1 MNRPR
6 GSRPEWRGNRMSDW
20 LLGRWYRLPLV
31 FTIYLLLHVIVRLAI
46 SPALDFDES
55 ELVFLSQWWAT
66 GYNNQPPMYTWT
78 QSAVFAVLG
87 YSVFALA
94 SLKNL
99 FLGGTYW
106 LVYATTRV
114 ASSDR
119 RVALVACLGLLTIP
133 QIAWESHRDLSHT
146 IAATFFAAFVLYAT
160 VRVYRR
166 PRTSAYLL
174 LGLAVGGGLLSK
186 YNLSMLIVALAMAAI
201 SLGEFRRRLLDRRL
215 LWSIFLAAAI
225 LAPHVHWMASNMQ
238 LASSRTLATMGIAG
252 GRGWVVD
259 VATGTYAL
267 VSSLLGCF
275 ALTVAVFQVCR
286 IHARRSG
293 SRETHHGAGPRM
305 DRRLI
310 GRLADAVRRLD
321 GRGPTE
327 EMIRPGAGA
336 TSLGGKL
343 TLAEAITRYDRAA
356 VARLFERTLV
366 LLAAMLLI
374 LVLSGQMTEFKN
386 RWIQPFVIMV
396 PIWFALRWQELSSR
410 PALDRLTL
418 TSSLVMTTVLVAVVG
433 RPLLSRDGRKPNQ
446 LNIDFERL
454 VESWDTAPSLVIA
467 SDMRVAGNLRFRLP
481 STPVLSADHPHLG
494 IVTDGLGVRVRDQML
509 LVSDRESPRRLGA
522 MIAQADACGGERTS
536 PVRPERSGGSGSV
549 VAWRKVTIPY
559 ARLGARDES
568 IDFFLGRYQSG
579 ETDVRLAT
587 RLAESGVEPEASR
600 MGSERPA
607 SERPASEP
615 GAKAVGIRSMATQ
628 PAGAADSSTSPP

>member
-1 MNRPR
+1 
-6 GSRPEWRGNRMSDW
+6 MSNW

-31 FTIYLLLHVIVRLAI
+31 FAIYLSLHVIVRLAI

-55 ELVFLSQWWAT
+55 ELVFLSQWWAA
-66 GYNNQPPMYTWT
+66 GYNNQPPMYTWI
-78 QSAVFAVLG
+78 QSAVFSALG

-146 IAATFFAAFVLYAT
+146 IAATFFAALVLYAT

-166 PRTSAYLL
+166 PKTPAYLL

-186 YNLSMLIVALAMAAI
+186 YNLSMLIVALAMAAL
-201 SLGEFRRRLLDRRL
+201 SLPRFRRRLLDRRL
-215 LWSIFLAAAI
+215 LWSVALAAAI
-225 LAPHVHWMASNMQ
+225 LAPHVRWMASNLE

-259 VATGTYAL
+259 VATGIYAL
-267 VSSLLGCF
+267 ASSLLGCF
-275 ALTVAVFQVCR
+275 ALTAAVYLVCR
-286 IHARRSG
+286 RDARRSG
-293 SRETHHGAGPRM
+293 SRGWRHGLGYRLGRPLIGPIGGPRRPTADRGPSGAGPR
-305 DRRLI
+305 
-310 GRLADAVRRLD
+310 
-321 GRGPTE
+321 PE
-327 EMIRPGAGA
+327 AGTPA
-336 TSLGGKL
+336 SGEKL
-343 TLAEAITRYDRAA
+343 TLAEAVRRYDRGA
-356 VARLFERTLV
+356 VTRLLERTLF

-386 RWIQPFVIMV
+386 RWIQPFVIMM

-410 PALDRLTL
+410 AALDRLAL

-454 VESWDTAPSLVIA
+454 VESWDSVPSLVIA

-494 IVTDGLGVRVRDQML
+494 IVADGLGVRVREQML

-536 PVRPERSGGSGSV
+536 PVGPERSGGSGSA

-579 ETDVRLAT
+579 EADVRLAT
-587 RLAESGVEPEASR
+587 RLAEPGGESEASR

-607 SERPASEP
+607 EDPGSKAS
-615 GAKAVGIRSMATQ
+615 GIRSVATH

>member
-1 MNRPR
+1 
-6 GSRPEWRGNRMSDW
+6 MSNW

-31 FTIYLLLHVIVRLAI
+31 FVIYLSLHVIVRLAI

-55 ELVFLSQWWAT
+55 ELVFLSQWWAA
-66 GYNNQPPMYTWT
+66 GYNNQPPMYTWI
-78 QSAVFAVLG
+78 QSAVFSALG

-146 IAATFFAAFVLYAT
+146 IAATFFAALVLYAT

-166 PRTSAYLL
+166 PKTPAYLL

-186 YNLSMLIVALAMAAI
+186 YNLSMLIVALAMAAL
-201 SLGEFRRRLLDRRL
+201 SLPGFRRRLLDRRL
-215 LWSIFLAAAI
+215 LWSVALAAAI
-225 LAPHVHWMASNMQ
+225 LAPHVRWMASNLE

-259 VATGTYAL
+259 VATGIYAL
-267 VSSLLGCF
+267 ASSLLGCF
-275 ALTVAVFQVCR
+275 ALTAAVYLVCR
-286 IHARRSG
+286 RDARRSG
-293 SRETHHGAGPRM
+293 SRGWRHGLGYRLGRPLIGPIGGPRRPTADRGPSGAGPR
-305 DRRLI
+305 
-310 GRLADAVRRLD
+310 
-321 GRGPTE
+321 PE
-327 EMIRPGAGA
+327 AGTPA
-336 TSLGGKL
+336 SGEKL
-343 TLAEAITRYDRAA
+343 TLAEAVRRYDRGA
-356 VARLFERTLV
+356 VTRLLERTLF
-366 LLAAMLLI
+366 LLAAMLLL

-386 RWIQPFVIMV
+386 RWIQPFVILV
-396 PIWFALRWQELSSR
+396 PIWVALRWQELSSR
-410 PALDRLTL
+410 PALDRLAL

-454 VESWDTAPSLVIA
+454 VESWDAAPSLVIA

-494 IVTDGLGVRVRDQML
+494 IAAAGREADRGGVRARGQTL
-509 LVSDRESPRRLGA
+509 LVSDRDSPGRLGA
-522 MIAQADACGGERTS
+522 MIAQAEACGGWPNEPGGPYS
-536 PVRPERSGGSGSV
+536 PGGPERSAGSRSAVG
-549 VAWRKVTIPY
+549 WRRVSIPY
-559 ARLGARDES
+559 ARLGARDGS
-568 IDFFLGRYQSG
+568 IDFFLGRHHSG
-579 ETDVRLAT
+579 ETDIRLAAG
-587 RLAESGVEPEASR
+587 RGESEASA
-600 MGSERPA
+600 MA
-607 SERPASEP
+607 SERPASDP
-615 GAKAVGIRSMATQ
+615 GSKASGIRSVATH